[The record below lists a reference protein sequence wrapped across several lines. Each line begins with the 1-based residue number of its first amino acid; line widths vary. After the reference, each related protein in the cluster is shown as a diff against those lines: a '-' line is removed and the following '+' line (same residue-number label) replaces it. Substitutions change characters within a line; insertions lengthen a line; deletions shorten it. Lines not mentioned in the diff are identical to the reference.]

1 MISLCAERD
10 SVMNRHLQQ
19 SMEALTRF
27 REQVIAARHQAG
39 YLQKD
44 LASALALDAE
54 TLSRK
59 LHGRHQAILTLQDVK
74 QIIKTLAAWR
84 AITTRAEA
92 LELLGLLRPGGV
104 GKTRLAFEVVRS
116 LNASFAD
123 GVSIVPLASLHDP
136 ALLPSRILE
145 ACGLL
150 EDASERLLVETPRTG
165 LDLLIGSLA
174 QDERLLV
181 LDNFEH
187 LLEAS
192 TVVGELLAAA
202 SGLKVLVTS
211 RGVLHLYGEHIWE
224 VPPLELVDPRHLPDL
239 AS

>member
-1 MISLCAERD
+1 MARNPTEWAFELGNALFEMISLCAERD

-27 REQVIAARHQAG
+27 REQVITARRQAG

-92 LELLGLLRPGGV
+92 LELLGLLRFS
-104 GKTRLAFEVVRS
+104 A
-116 LNASFAD
+116 
-123 GVSIVPLASLHDP
+123 
-136 ALLPSRILE
+136 
-145 ACGLL
+145 
-150 EDASERLLVETPRTG
+150 ETF
-165 LDLLIGSLA
+165 S
-174 QDERLLV
+174 Q
-181 LDNFEH
+181 
-187 LLEAS
+187 
-192 TVVGELLAAA
+192 
-202 SGLKVLVTS
+202 
-211 RGVLHLYGEHIWE
+211 
-224 VPPLELVDPRHLPDL
+224 
-239 AS
+239 